1 MKFSTKEDVEA
12 PIDFVFNEVSDF
24 QAFERAALRRG
35 ADVQRVDTLQTPGPG
50 MMWKAQFKFRGRK
63 RDAEIELTQ
72 YDRPNELACTFQT
85 QLLLGT
91 LDVELVAL
99 SRKRTRLSMI
109 TDFSPRNLTA
119 RLLVQ
124 SLKLARSSVEKK
136 LRFRVAHFAK
146 ELEERYKRS
155 A

>member
-35 ADVQRVDTLQTPGPG
+35 AEVQRIDALQTPGPG
-50 MMWKAQFKFRGRK
+50 MMWSAQFNFRGRK

-72 YDRPNELACTFQT
+72 YDRPNELACTFRT
-85 QLLLGT
+85 HLLLGT

-99 SRKRTRLSMI
+99 SRKRTRVSI
-109 TDFSPRNLTA
+109 VTEFSPRNLTA

-136 LRFRVAHFAK
+136 FRFRVAHFAK
-146 ELEERYKRS
+146 ELEERYKRL